1 MEKNKK
7 RNFVEWAMHYR
18 QIVILVV
25 TCLVAFGVY
34 SLPQMRKNE
43 FPDFTVRQGIVV
55 AVAPGNTA
63 QEMVEQVTKPLE
75 EYIFTYK
82 EVKKEKT
89 FSKSRDGIT
98 YIQVELN
105 DDLTNKD
112 EFWSKFK
119 HGVSQFKA
127 QLPPNVLVV
136 VVQDDFGDT
145 SALLITMESEDK
157 TYRELDDYMDLLQGR
172 LRRIPAV
179 GRMTVS
185 GMQNEQIS
193 VYLDHDRLSKYG
205 LNEQALALSLM
216 QKGFTTSG
224 GRVKDGTMVSP
235 IYVSRSLNTVR
246 DVQEQIVYADP
257 QGNVVRLKDVARVVR
272 EYPDPDSYITNNGR
286 KCLLLSVEMKKGQ
299 NIVAM
304 GEEVNKVLDEF
315 QPEFPADVTLFRITD
330 QPKVVD
336 DSVSNFLHELI
347 IAIVAVV
354 IVVMLLLPLR
364 VALVAASTIPITIF
378 ISLGLFYAFGIEL
391 NTVTLA
397 ALIVTLGMIVD
408 NSIVIID
415 SYLEMLG
422 EGMSRWHAS
431 IYSTTHFLKSIFSA
445 TLAISITF
453 FPFLFTLTGMLNE
466 FVLSFPWA
474 ISIVLGTSLLVAT
487 LLVPFMQFWFIKP
500 PQPLHEEGLSAHPST
515 EEHQSPVPSP
525 RGRRREGLFLDLL
538 QKHYN
543 WLFGKCFAH
552 PKITVAIG
560 AASIVVGAVMLAGL
574 PQRILPVADR
584 NQFAVEIYLPTGT
597 DVDVTAQVADSLEHI
612 LRQDPR
618 VVSIASFKGCASP
631 RFQTSYAPQIPGT
644 NYAQF
649 IVNTTG
655 IRDTEALLDEYTP
668 KYTDYFPGAR
678 VRFKQLSYSDAAY
691 PIEVRLSGEDLSVL
705 KHDAE
710 TVLEVLKQMPGL
722 ILVQTDFNE
731 PLTAVAVNLKEDEA
745 TRLGV
750 TNLGLE
756 STLAMR
762 YGDGLAIANVW
773 EGDYGIPVKLKSE
786 KADRAVPTEVKD
798 ELIPV
803 AAGLADVPLRQVA
816 DVEPVWKE
824 GQIVRRNG
832 IYTATVQADLV
843 RRQNAMQM
851 IARLQEELKDF
862 PFSPGVTVTYAGE
875 QEKTDEWMP
884 QIIGGLMIAIVI
896 IFFILLAHFR
906 KISIALLIF
915 GSMTL
920 CVFGTAFGVW
930 IQGVDFSITA
940 ILGVTALMG
949 IIVRNG
955 IIMIDYAEELRATE
969 HMTAEQAIYHSA
981 LRRMRPIFL
990 TSAAASMGVIPM
1002 ILGKSSLWMPMGTVI
1017 CYGTLITMVFI
1028 LTVLPCLYL
1037 LTFRGST
1044 ERRAKWDALEQQ

>member
-1 MEKNKK
+1 
-7 RNFVEWAMHYR
+7 MHYR

-34 SLPQMRKNE
+34 SLPEMRKNE

-63 QEMVEQVTKPLE
+63 REMVEQVTKPLE

-89 FSKSRDGIT
+89 FSKSRDGIV

-119 HGVSQFKA
+119 HGVSQFKSE
-127 QLPPNVLVV
+127 LPSNVLAL

-179 GRMTVS
+179 GRMAVS

-205 LNEQALALSLM
+205 LSDQTLALSLM
-216 QKGFTTSG
+216 QKGFITNG
-224 GRVKDGTMVSP
+224 GRVKDGSMVEP

-246 DVQEQIVYADP
+246 DVQEQIVYTDP
-257 QGNVVRLKDVARVVR
+257 LGNVVRLKDVARVVR
-272 EYPDPDSYITNNGR
+272 EYPDPDSYITNNGH

-304 GEEVNKVLDEF
+304 GDEINKVLDEF
-315 QPEFPADVTLFRITD
+315 QTELPSDVTLFRITD

-397 ALIVTLGMIVD
+397 GLIVTLGMIVD

-415 SYLEMLG
+415 SYLEKLG
-422 EGMSRWHAS
+422 EGCSRWHAS
-431 IYSTTHFLKSIFSA
+431 IESTTHFLKSIFSA

-453 FPFLFTLTGMLNE
+453 FPFLATCTGMIHDFL
-466 FVLSFPWA
+466 LSFPWG
-474 ISIVLGTSLLVAT
+474 ITIVLATSLLIAT
-487 LLVPFMQFWFIKP
+487 MLVPFMQFYFIRKP
-500 PQPLHEEGLSAHPST
+500 MEAKKEEGKKAFS
-515 EEHQSPVPSP
+515 
-525 RGRRREGLFLDLL
+525 FLDLL
-538 QKHYN
+538 QKYYN
-543 WLFGKCFAH
+543 RLFDCCFRH
-552 PKITVAIG
+552 PIVTVSVGVLSVVIG
-560 AASIVVGAVMLAGL
+560 GWMMGRL
-574 PQRILPVADR
+574 PQQLLPAADR

-597 DVDVTAQVADSLEHI
+597 DVDVTAAVADSMEHI

-618 VVSIASFKGCASP
+618 VVSVASFKGCAFP
-631 RFQTSYAPQIPGT
+631 RFQTAYAPQIPGT

-655 IRDTEALLDEYTP
+655 VEATVELLDEYAP

-678 VRFKQLSYSDAAY
+678 VRFKQLCYSDAAY
-691 PIEVRLSGEDLSVL
+691 PIKVRLSGEDLDVL
-705 KHDAE
+705 KHDAKVIE
-710 TVLEVLKQMPGL
+710 ERLQGMDGL
-722 ILVQTDFNE
+722 VLVQTDFNE
-731 PLTAVAVNLKEDEA
+731 PLPAIAVNLKEDEA

-762 YGDGLAIANVW
+762 YGNGLQIANVW
-773 EGDYGIPVKLKSE
+773 EGDYGIPVTLKSTN
-786 KADRAVPTEVKD
+786 ADHAQPADLND
-798 ELIPV
+798 ELVPV

-816 DVEPVWKE
+816 DVVPAWKE

-832 IYTATVQADLV
+832 VYTASVQADIA
-843 RRQNAMQM
+843 RGENAMAMNVRVQNVVNGM
-851 IARLQEELKDF
+851 QL
-862 PFSPGVTVTYAGE
+862 SPGVRVSYGGE
-875 QEKTDEWMP
+875 QEANDDKMP
-884 QIIGGLMIAIVI
+884 MIMNGLALAAAI

-906 KISIALLIF
+906 KVSIAVLMFVSLL
-915 GSMTL
+915 L
-920 CVFGTAFGVW
+920 CLFGTAVGIL
-930 IQGVDFSITA
+930 IQGVTF
-940 ILGVTALMG
+940 GVTCVLGIIALMG

-955 IIMIDYAEELRATE
+955 IIMFDYAEELRATE
-969 HMTAEQAIYHSA
+969 HMTASDAIYHSA
-981 LRRMRPIFL
+981 QRRMRPIFL

-1002 ILGKSSLWMPMGTVI
+1002 ILGGSGLWMPMGTVI
-1017 CYGTLITMVFI
+1017 CYGTLITMLFI
-1028 LTVLPCLYL
+1028 LTVLPCAYL
-1037 LTFRGST
+1037 LIFRGSSKKR
-1044 ERRAKWDALEQQ
+1044 EKWNALEQQ

>member
-1 MEKNKK
+1 MEKKK

-34 SLPQMRKNE
+34 SLPEMRKNE

-63 QEMVEQVTKPLE
+63 REMVEQVTKPLE

-89 FSKSRDGIT
+89 FSKSRDGIV

-119 HGVSQFKA
+119 HGVSQFKS
-127 QLPPNVLVV
+127 QLPGNVLALI
-136 VVQDDFGDT
+136 VQDDFGDT

-205 LNEQALALSLM
+205 LSDQTFALSLM
-216 QKGFTTSG
+216 QKGFITNG
-224 GRVKDGTMVSP
+224 GRVKDGSMVEP

-246 DVQEQIVYADP
+246 DVQEQIIYTDP
-257 QGNVVRLKDVARVVR
+257 KSNVVRLKDVARVVR

-286 KCLLLSVEMKKGQ
+286 KCLLLSIEMKKGK

-304 GEEVNKVLDEF
+304 GDEINKVLDEF
-315 QPEFPADVTLFRITD
+315 QTELPSDVTLFRITD

-391 NTVTLA
+391 NTVTL
-397 ALIVTLGMIVD
+397 GMIVD

-415 SYLEMLG
+415 SYLEKLG
-422 EGMSRWHAS
+422 EGCSRWHAS
-431 IYSTTHFLKSIFSA
+431 IESTTHFLKSIFSA

-453 FPFLFTLTGMLNE
+453 FPFLATCTGMIHDFL
-466 FVLSFPWA
+466 LSFPWG
-474 ISIVLGTSLLVAT
+474 ITIVLATSLLIAT
-487 LLVPFMQFWFIKP
+487 MLVPFMQFYFIRKP
-500 PQPLHEEGLSAHPST
+500 MEAKKEEGKKAFS
-515 EEHQSPVPSP
+515 
-525 RGRRREGLFLDLL
+525 FLDLL
-538 QKHYN
+538 QKYYN
-543 WLFGKCFAH
+543 RLFDCCFRH
-552 PKITVAIG
+552 PIVTVSVGVLSVVIG
-560 AASIVVGAVMLAGL
+560 GWMMGRL
-574 PQRILPVADR
+574 PQQLLPAADR

-597 DVDVTAQVADSLEHI
+597 DVDVTAAVADSMEHI

-618 VVSIASFKGCASP
+618 VVSVASFKGCASP
-631 RFQTSYAPQIPGT
+631 RFQTAYAPQIPGT

-655 IRDTEALLDEYTP
+655 VEATVELLDEYAP
-668 KYTDYFPGAR
+668 KYTDYFPNAR
-678 VRFKQLSYSDAAY
+678 VRFKQLSYSDAVY
-691 PIEVRLSGEDLSVL
+691 PIEVRLSGEDLDVL
-705 KHDAE
+705 KHDAKVIE
-710 TVLEVLKQMPGL
+710 ERLHGMDGL
-722 ILVQTDFNE
+722 VLVQTDFNE
-731 PLTAVAVNLKEDEA
+731 PLPAIAVNLKEDEA

-762 YGDGLAIANVW
+762 YGNGLQIANVW
-773 EGDYGIPVKLKSE
+773 EGDYGIPVTLKSTN
-786 KADRAVPTEVKD
+786 ADHAQPADLND
-798 ELIPV
+798 ELVPV

-816 DVEPVWKE
+816 DVVPAWKE

-832 IYTATVQADLV
+832 VYTASVQAD
-843 RRQNAMQM
+843 
-851 IARLQEELKDF
+851 IAR
-862 PFSPGVTVTYAGE
+862 GE
-875 QEKTDEWMP
+875 QEANDDKMP
-884 QIIGGLMIAIVI
+884 MIMNGLALAAAI

-906 KISIALLIF
+906 KVSIAVLMFVSLL
-915 GSMTL
+915 L
-920 CVFGTAFGVW
+920 CLFGTAVGIL
-930 IQGVDFSITA
+930 IQGVTF
-940 ILGVTALMG
+940 GVTCVLGIIALMG

-955 IIMIDYAEELRATE
+955 IIMFDYAEELRATE
-969 HMTAEQAIYHSA
+969 HMTASDAIYHSA
-981 LRRMRPIFL
+981 QRRMRPIFL

-1002 ILGKSSLWMPMGTVI
+1002 ILGGSGLWMPMGTVI
-1017 CYGTLITMVFI
+1017 CYGTLITMLFI
-1028 LTVLPCLYL
+1028 LTVLPCAYL
-1037 LTFRGST
+1037 LIFRGSSKKR
-1044 ERRAKWDALEQQ
+1044 EKWNALEQQ

>member
-1 MEKNKK
+1 
-7 RNFVEWAMHYR
+7 MHYR

-34 SLPQMRKNE
+34 SLPEMRKNE

-63 QEMVEQVTKPLE
+63 REMVEQVTKPLE

-89 FSKSRDGIT
+89 FSKSRDGIV

-119 HGVSQFKA
+119 HGVSQFKS
-127 QLPPNVLVV
+127 QLPGNVLALI
-136 VVQDDFGDT
+136 VQDDFGDT

-205 LNEQALALSLM
+205 LSDQTLALSLM
-216 QKGFTTSG
+216 QKGFATSG
-224 GRVKDGTMVSP
+224 GRVKDGTMVEP
-235 IYVSRSLNTVR
+235 VYVSRSLNTVR
-246 DVQEQIVYADP
+246 DVQEQIVYTDP
-257 QGNVVRLKDVARVVR
+257 LGNVVRLKDVARVVR

-315 QPEFPADVTLFRITD
+315 QTELPSDVTLFRITD

-397 ALIVTLGMIVD
+397 GLIVTLGMIVD

-415 SYLEMLG
+415 SYLEKLG
-422 EGMSRWHAS
+422 EGCSRWHAS
-431 IYSTTHFLKSIFSA
+431 IESTTHFLKSIFSA

-453 FPFLFTLTGMLNE
+453 FPFLATCTGMIHDFL
-466 FVLSFPWA
+466 LSFPWG
-474 ISIVLGTSLLVAT
+474 ITIVLATSLLIAT
-487 LLVPFMQFWFIKP
+487 MLVPFMQFYFIRKP
-500 PQPLHEEGLSAHPST
+500 MEAKKEEGKKAFS
-515 EEHQSPVPSP
+515 
-525 RGRRREGLFLDLL
+525 FLDLL
-538 QKHYN
+538 QKYYN
-543 WLFGKCFAH
+543 RLFDCCFRH
-552 PKITVAIG
+552 PIVTVSVGVLSVVIG
-560 AASIVVGAVMLAGL
+560 GWMMGRL
-574 PQRILPVADR
+574 PQQLLPAADR

-597 DVDVTAQVADSLEHI
+597 DVDITAQVADSMEHI

-618 VVSIASFKGCASP
+618 VVSVASFKGCASP
-631 RFQTSYAPQIPGT
+631 RFQTAYAPQIPGT

-655 IRDTEALLDEYTP
+655 VEATVELLDEYAP
-668 KYTDYFPGAR
+668 KYTDYFPNAR
-678 VRFKQLSYSDAAY
+678 VRFKQLSYSDAVY
-691 PIEVRLSGEDLSVL
+691 PIEVRLSGEDLDVL
-705 KHDAE
+705 KHDAKVIE
-710 TVLEVLKQMPGL
+710 ERLQGMDGL
-722 ILVQTDFNE
+722 VLVQTDFNE
-731 PLTAVAVNLKEDEA
+731 PLPAIAVNLKEDEA

-762 YGDGLAIANVW
+762 YGNGLQIANVW
-773 EGDYGIPVKLKSE
+773 EGDYGIPVTLKSTN
-786 KADRAVPTEVKD
+786 ADHAQPADLND
-798 ELIPV
+798 ELVPV

-816 DVEPVWKE
+816 DVVPAWKE

-832 IYTATVQADLV
+832 VYTASVQADIA
-843 RRQNAMQM
+843 RGENAMAMNVRVQNVVNGM
-851 IARLQEELKDF
+851 QL
-862 PFSPGVTVTYAGE
+862 SPGVRVSYGGE
-875 QEKTDEWMP
+875 QEANDDKMP
-884 QIIGGLMIAIVI
+884 MIMNGLALAAAI

-906 KISIALLIF
+906 KVSIAVLMFVSLL
-915 GSMTL
+915 L
-920 CVFGTAFGVW
+920 CLFGTAVGIL
-930 IQGVDFSITA
+930 IQGVTF
-940 ILGVTALMG
+940 GVTCVLGIIALMG

-955 IIMIDYAEELRATE
+955 IIMFDYAEELRATE
-969 HMTAEQAIYHSA
+969 RMTASEAIYHSA

-1017 CYGTLITMVFI
+1017 CYGTLITMLFI

-1037 LTFRGST
+1037 LIFRGSSKKR
-1044 ERRAKWDALEQQ
+1044 EKWNALEQQ

>member
-1 MEKNKK
+1 MKK

-18 QIVILVV
+18 QIVIFV
-25 TCLVAFGVY
+25 TACLVAFGIY
-34 SLPQMRKNE
+34 SLPQMNKNE

-55 AVAPGNTA
+55 TVAPGNTA

-89 FSKSRDGIT
+89 FSKSRDGIA

-105 DDLTNKD
+105 DDLNNKD

-119 HGVSQFKA
+119 HGVSQFKT
-127 QLPPNVLVV
+127 QLPSNVLAL

-157 TYRELDDYMDLLQGR
+157 TYRELDEYMDLLQSR
-172 LRRIPAV
+172 LRRINSV

-205 LNEQALALSLM
+205 LSEQTLALSLM

-224 GRVKDGTMVSP
+224 GRVKDGTMVEP

-257 QGNVVRLKDVARVVR
+257 QGNVVRLKDVSRVVR
-272 EYPDPDSYITNNGR
+272 EYPDPESYITNNGR

-304 GEEVNKVLDEF
+304 GEEVNKTMAEF
-315 QPEFPADVTLFRITD
+315 QTELPEDVTLFRITE
-330 QPKVVD
+330 QPKVVG
-336 DSVSNFLHELI
+336 DSISNFLHELV

-487 LLVPFMQFWFIKP
+487 LLVPFMQFWFIRKP
-500 PQPLHEEGLSAHPST
+500 METKKKEGKKAFN
-515 EEHQSPVPSP
+515 
-525 RGRRREGLFLDLL
+525 FLELL
-538 QKHYN
+538 QRYYD

-552 PKITVAIG
+552 PKITVTVG
-560 AASIVVGAVMLAGL
+560 AASIVIGAVMLADL

-597 DVDVTAQVADSLEHI
+597 DVDITAQVADSLEHI

-618 VVSIASFKGCASP
+618 VVSVASFKGCASP

-678 VRFKQLSYSDAAY
+678 VRFKQLCYSDAAY
-691 PIEVRLSGEDLSVL
+691 PVEVRLSGEDLEVL
-705 KHDAE
+705 KHDAQA
-710 TVLEVLKQMPGL
+710 VLEELKQVPEL

-731 PLTAVAVNLKEDEA
+731 PLPAVAVNLKEDEA

-786 KADRAVPTEVKD
+786 KADRALPTEVKD
-798 ELIPV
+798 ELVPV

-843 RRQNAMQM
+843 RGQNAMQM
-851 IARLQEELKDF
+851 IARLREELKDF
-862 PFSPGVTVTYAGE
+862 PLSPGVTVTYAGE

-940 ILGVTALMG
+940 ILGVNALMG

-1017 CYGTLITMVFI
+1017 CYGTLITMLFI

>member
-1 MEKNKK
+1 MKK

-18 QIVILVV
+18 QIVIFV
-25 TCLVAFGVY
+25 TACLVAFGIY
-34 SLPQMRKNE
+34 SLPQMNKNE

-89 FSKSRDGIT
+89 FSKSRDGIA

-105 DDLTNKD
+105 DDLNNKD

-119 HGVSQFKA
+119 HGVSQFKT
-127 QLPPNVLVV
+127 QLPSNVLAL

-157 TYRELDDYMDLLQGR
+157 TYRELDEYMDLLQSR
-172 LRRIPAV
+172 LRRINSV

-205 LNEQALALSLM
+205 LSEQTLALSLM

-224 GRVKDGTMVSP
+224 GRVKDGTMVEP

-257 QGNVVRLKDVARVVR
+257 QGNVVRLKDVSRVVR
-272 EYPDPDSYITNNGR
+272 EYPDPESYITNNGR

-304 GEEVNKVLDEF
+304 GEEVNKTMAEF
-315 QPEFPADVTLFRITD
+315 QTELPEDVTLFRITE
-330 QPKVVD
+330 QPKVVG
-336 DSVSNFLHELI
+336 DSISNFLHELV

-466 FVLSFPWA
+466 FVLSSPWA

-487 LLVPFMQFWFIKP
+487 LLVPFMQFWFIRKP
-500 PQPLHEEGLSAHPST
+500 METKKKEGKKAFN
-515 EEHQSPVPSP
+515 
-525 RGRRREGLFLDLL
+525 FLELL
-538 QKHYN
+538 QRYYD

-552 PKITVAIG
+552 PKITVTVG
-560 AASIVVGAVMLAGL
+560 AASIVIGAVMLADL

-597 DVDVTAQVADSLEHI
+597 DVDITAQVADSLEHI

-618 VVSIASFKGCASP
+618 VVSVASFKGCASP

-678 VRFKQLSYSDAAY
+678 VRFKQLCYSDAAY
-691 PIEVRLSGEDLSVL
+691 PVEVRLSGEDLEVL
-705 KHDAE
+705 KHDAQA
-710 TVLEVLKQMPGL
+710 VLEELKQVPEL

-731 PLTAVAVNLKEDEA
+731 PLPAVAVNLKEDEA

-762 YGDGLAIANVW
+762 YSDGLAIANVW

-786 KADRAVPTEVKD
+786 KADRALPTEVKD
-798 ELIPV
+798 ELVPV

-843 RRQNAMQM
+843 RGQNAMQM
-851 IARLQEELKDF
+851 IARLREELKDF
-862 PFSPGVTVTYAGE
+862 PLSPGVTVTYAGE

-940 ILGVTALMG
+940 ILGVNALMG

-1017 CYGTLITMVFI
+1017 CYGTLITMLFI